1 MSGEVTV
8 TGFGVRTAFGTGT
21 EALRRGVFAGVPSF
35 QPTTRFDTGP
45 YRTPMA
51 AAAPDGP
58 DAVEDWALRHALA
71 QCGAEALDMAGLRPG
86 TEAAVLLGIA
96 GDHTSVTRYW
106 RAAADS
112 PSPRR
117 LPDSSGDPDGPGD
130 PNGANSP
137 VGADRPGDPDG
148 PGGAGGSYGSD
159 GTTGRNADAVPAHLA
174 ELLAGGLGLTGPRL
188 TFTNACVASAA
199 AIIHACRLISS
210 GRIDTAVC
218 AGGYL
223 VEEETFGKFDSGRAL
238 SRDGMVRPFSADR
251 SGLLLGDGVAAVV
264 LESAEHA
271 RRRGARP
278 LTTIAGWGAATDAHH
293 IAQPHPEGV
302 GLARAARQ
310 ALRLA
315 GDPDGASLGYVNAH
329 GTGTKYNDGAE
340 TRGTAGR
347 LPGAGRV
354 DTGQLHQEH
363 HRPPPGGGGRRGVRD
378 HDAGPDGRRT
388 AADRRIR
395 PAGPGVRPRLR
406 TERSRAR
413 PTRAGPSPSTPP
425 SGAPTPHSCWSGRDD
440 RERRE
445 QREQAEKTV
454 LRSPLGILAT
464 ATATH
469 GTGRSEDAA
478 RHDGPRRHP
487 AAAAARLRGVGL
499 QPAGVRGQQAVP
511 RPNGPVTAPV
521 PPWCWPP

>member
-8 TGFGVRTAFGTGT
+8 TGFGVRTAFGTGA

-35 QPTTRFDTGP
+35 GPTTRFDTGP

-86 TEAAVLLGIA
+86 TEAAVLLGVA
-96 GDHTSVTRYW
+96 GDHTSITRYW
-106 RAAADS
+106 RTAANS
-112 PSPRR
+112 PSPSPEPV
-117 LPDSSGDPDGPGD
+117 PDS
-130 PNGANSP
+130 
-137 VGADRPGDPDG
+137 PGDPDG
-148 PGGAGGSYGSD
+148 PDGA
-159 GTTGRNADAVPAHLA
+159 TGRNADAVPAHLA

-315 GDPDGASLGYVNAH
+315 GDPDGATLGYVNAH

-340 TRGTAGR
+340 TRGLRAAFPERAESIPVSSTKSTTGHLLEAAGVVEFVITMLALMDGVLPPTAGY
-347 LPGAGRV
+347 GR
-354 DTGQLHQEH
+354 
-363 HRPPPGGGGRRGVRD
+363 
-378 HDAGPDGRRT
+378 PDPECDLDYVPNQPRQ
-388 AADRRIR
+388 AD
-395 PAGPGVRPRLR
+395 
-406 TERSRAR
+406 
-413 PTRAGPSPSTPP
+413 
-425 SGAPTPHSCWSGRDD
+425 
-440 RERRE
+440 
-445 QREQAEKTV
+445 
-454 LRSPLGILAT
+454 
-464 ATATH
+464 
-469 GTGRSEDAA
+469 
-478 RHDGPRRHP
+478 PRRALTIN
-487 AAAAARLRGVGL
+487 AAFGGANTALVL
-499 QPAGVRGQQAVP
+499 E
-511 RPNGPVTAPV
+511 RP
-521 PPWCWPP
+521 

>member
-1 MSGEVTV
+1 MTGEVTV
-8 TGFGVRTAFGTGT
+8 TGFGVRTAFGTGA

-35 QPTTRFDTGP
+35 RPTTRFDTGP

-86 TEAAVLLGIA
+86 MEAAVLLGVA

-106 RAAADS
+106 RTAADS
-112 PSPRR
+112 PSP
-117 LPDSSGDPDGPGD
+117 SSESIPDGPGD
-130 PNGANSP
+130 REGPD
-137 VGADRPGDPDG
+137 VPDG
-148 PGGAGGSYGSD
+148 TQARY
-159 GTTGRNADAVPAHLA
+159 ADAVPAHLA

-315 GDPDGASLGYVNAH
+315 GDPDGATLGYVNAH

-340 TRGTAGR
+340 TRGLRAALPERAESIPVSSTKSTTGHLLEAAGVVEFVITMLALMDGVLPPTAGY
-347 LPGAGRV
+347 GR
-354 DTGQLHQEH
+354 
-363 HRPPPGGGGRRGVRD
+363 
-378 HDAGPDGRRT
+378 PDPECDLDYVPNQPRQ
-388 AADRRIR
+388 AD
-395 PAGPGVRPRLR
+395 
-406 TERSRAR
+406 
-413 PTRAGPSPSTPP
+413 
-425 SGAPTPHSCWSGRDD
+425 
-440 RERRE
+440 
-445 QREQAEKTV
+445 
-454 LRSPLGILAT
+454 
-464 ATATH
+464 
-469 GTGRSEDAA
+469 
-478 RHDGPRRHP
+478 PRRALTIN
-487 AAAAARLRGVGL
+487 AAFGGANTALVL
-499 QPAGVRGQQAVP
+499 E
-511 RPNGPVTAPV
+511 RP
-521 PPWCWPP
+521 